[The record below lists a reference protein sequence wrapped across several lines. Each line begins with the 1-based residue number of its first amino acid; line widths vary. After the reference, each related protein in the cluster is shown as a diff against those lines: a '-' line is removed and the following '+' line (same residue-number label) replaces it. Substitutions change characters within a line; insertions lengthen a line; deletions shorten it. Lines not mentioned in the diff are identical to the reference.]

1 MSQQINS
8 TPHRSRIAIITGATS
23 GIGEATAR
31 KFIASGYAVIGN
43 GRNAEK
49 LRGLEAELGEKFL
62 GIAGDASDYALLDE
76 LFDSARERFGKS
88 ADIRRGQCGSWIGRL
103 SQGCRYIEI

>member
-1 MSQQINS
+1 MSRHINP

-31 KFIASGYAVIGN
+31 KFIANGYAVIGN

-49 LRGLEAELGEKFL
+49 LQGLEAELGEEFL
-62 GIAGDASDYALLDE
+62 GIAGDASDNALLDI
-76 LFDSARERFGKS
+76 LFGAEVD
-88 ADIRRGQCGSWIGRL
+88 
-103 SQGCRYIEI
+103 